1 MQSVLIKASGDVQV
15 IERDRSDYKI
25 IGRLVANGEAFDVV
39 SFEEFS
45 IYVDDCGLI
54 NGSPTNNFASYIS
67 NRIIAGDVLLSGP
80 CDEEGYDTDCDSIF
94 TSEEFAKHIVFMNG
108 EKDEDLEN
116 IREGLDLTPKFMPM
130 TDEEF
135 DNWLAKR

>member
-1 MQSVLIKASGDVQV
+1 MKSVLIKTTGEVQV
-15 IERDRSDYKI
+15 IERDRDDYKM

-54 NGSPTNNFASYIS
+54 NGSPTNNFASFIS
-67 NRIIAGDVLLSGP
+67 NRIIAGDVLLAGP
-80 CDEEGYDTDCDSIF
+80 CDKDGWDTDCDSVF
-94 TSEEFAKHIVFMNG
+94 TTEEFAKHIAFMNG
-108 EKDEDLEN
+108 EADEDLEK
-116 IREGLDLTPKFMPM
+116 IRESLDLTPKFIPM

-135 DNWLAKR
+135 DDWLTKR